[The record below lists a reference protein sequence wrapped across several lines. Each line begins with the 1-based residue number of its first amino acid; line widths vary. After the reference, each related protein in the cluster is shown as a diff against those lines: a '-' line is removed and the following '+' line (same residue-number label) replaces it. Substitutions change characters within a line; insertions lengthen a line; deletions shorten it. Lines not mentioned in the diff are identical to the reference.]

1 MEERQIKQAVIL
13 AGGYGERM
21 KPFTEQHP
29 KPMYPF
35 QKTPFIDYL
44 IKQIKGF
51 GITKVLLLL
60 GYMADQIQDFLG
72 DGEHYDMEIEYCVT
86 PPEYDTGN
94 RLFDA
99 EGKLDDAFLLMYCD
113 NYCPIHFQ
121 RLCQDF
127 FYNNADIQISV
138 YRNADQ
144 YTKYNVRLAA
154 NGMVSC
160 YDKKRVTDGLQGVD
174 IGYAIIKKSVL
185 KRLQI
190 KENNPVNFEGQ
201 VYPIMV
207 EQGTMF
213 GTQTEHRYYSIG
225 SWKRIELTKEFFS
238 NPKTLFLDRDGTLNV
253 RPPKACYVEKPE
265 DFKWIKGSM
274 EAVRILK
281 EAGWRLIL
289 VSNQPGIARGNLTRE
304 SLEQIHKKMQEDLK
318 RETGY
323 ELDALYYCPH
333 NWDEN
338 CECRKPKPGLLYQ
351 AQKDFSLDL
360 TKCYLIGDDE
370 RDIQAGEAAGCH
382 CIMVNETY
390 NLLDAVKELLNIK

>member
-1 MEERQIKQAVIL
+1 
-13 AGGYGERM
+13 
-21 KPFTEQHP
+21 
-29 KPMYPF
+29 
-35 QKTPFIDYL
+35 
-44 IKQIKGF
+44 
-51 GITKVLLLL
+51 
-60 GYMADQIQDFLG
+60 
-72 DGEHYDMEIEYCVT
+72 
-86 PPEYDTGN
+86 
-94 RLFDA
+94 
-99 EGKLDDAFLLMYCD
+99 
-113 NYCPIHFQ
+113 
-121 RLCQDF
+121 
-127 FYNNADIQISV
+127 
-138 YRNADQ
+138 
-144 YTKYNVRLAA
+144 
-154 NGMVSC
+154 
-160 YDKKRVTDGLQGVD
+160 
-174 IGYAIIKKSVL
+174 
-185 KRLQI
+185 
-190 KENNPVNFEGQ
+190 
-201 VYPIMV
+201 
-207 EQGTMF
+207 
-213 GTQTEHRYYSIG
+213 
-225 SWKRIELTKEFFS
+225 
-238 NPKTLFLDRDGTLNV
+238 
-253 RPPKACYVEKPE
+253 
-265 DFKWIKGSM
+265 M